1 MVVSRRLNVFR
12 LHAGAIGFRLV
23 YGTLLLVAAKCISDG
38 SELLLEILDPGI
50 IGGLVRHCPDDT
62 LVAIVRSLALR

>member
-1 MVVSRRLNVFR
+1 MVVSKRLSISGARRAF
-12 LHAGAIGFRLV
+12 GFRLV

-50 IGGLVRHCPDDT
+50 IGGLVRHCRDDT
-62 LVAIVRSLALR
+62 LLR